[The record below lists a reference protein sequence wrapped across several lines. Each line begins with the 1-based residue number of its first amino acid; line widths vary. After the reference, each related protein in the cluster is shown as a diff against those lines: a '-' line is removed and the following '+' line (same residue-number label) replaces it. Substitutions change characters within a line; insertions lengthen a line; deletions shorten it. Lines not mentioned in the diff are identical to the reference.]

1 MLKKLT
7 TAERNRGNI
16 IIILFLACG
25 LTLCHGLTETEAV
38 TFMPRPKNLSYRVQS
53 DFLTIYWEGVTG
65 ATGYRLYISDRPNS
79 PHKGTLDVGPLTE
92 LGPIDIHSLPEGRT
106 FFLTVMA
113 YDAEHE
119 SGKSPEV
126 AVKLPYADPGEA
138 DLSRIVGLL
147 FDNLPGSFSGI
158 SFGTAL
164 NICSLIDPDLY
175 FSYIALIRPKLIT
188 RLPKGLF
195 IDYRDGF
202 LGKDGHFHTGS
213 ALFSLSNLSSF
224 LGQTSAGYTAV
235 ADKVYIDGTYLADGS
250 IFGVGCS
257 IDKRAGSVAA
267 SLALK
272 GVFYTRSGPL
282 LLDGEVFFDTIIC
295 RDYPVSGYVKAI
307 HESGAEEVITFSGSC
322 DGTYNHKMNLVEE

>member
-7 TAERNRGNI
+7 TAERNSGNI

-25 LTLCHGLTETEAV
+25 LTLCLGLTEADAV
-38 TFMPRPKNLSYRVQS
+38 TSLPRPEKLSYRVQS
-53 DFLTIYWEGVTG
+53 DFLTISWEGVKG
-65 ATGYRLYISDRPNS
+65 AAGYRLYISDRPNS

-92 LGPIDIHSLPEGRT
+92 LGPIDIHLLPEGRT
-106 FFLTVMA
+106 FFLTVTA
-113 YDAEHE
+113 YDAEGE

-126 AVKLPYADPGEA
+126 AVKLPYAEPGEA

-164 NICSLIDPDLY
+164 HICSLIDPDLC
-175 FSYIALIRPKLIT
+175 FSYFALIRPKLIT

-195 IDYRDGF
+195 IDYRDGL

-250 IFGVGCS
+250 IFGS
-257 IDKRAGSVAA
+257 MSLDQRAGSVAA
-267 SLALK
+267 SLTLK
-272 GVFYTRSGPL
+272 GVFYTRPGPL

-307 HESGAEEVITFSGSC
+307 YESGAEEVITFSGSC
-322 DGTYNHKMNLVEE
+322 DGTYNHKMDLVEE